1 MRLEETKIKLDS
13 MLNQT
18 YRFSQDNKLHTI
30 QGYEVIGNSIIIQT
44 DIQNFSK
51 PIEGTNLFLSA
62 FRKEESQL
70 PAHQQPET
78 VWITKMNENFEKLG
92 ATLFENIEKLKT
104 DSSFVDQAREINN
117 HVNTIVNVAKLQIQ
131 LNK

>member
-44 DIQNFSK
+44 DVQNFSK

-62 FRKEESQL
+62 FRKEETQL
-70 PAHQQPET
+70 VTAQQSEPA
-78 VWITKMNENFEKLG
+78 WKTKMNENIEKLG
-92 ATLFENIEKLKT
+92 ATLFDNLEKLKT
-104 DSSFVDQAREINN
+104 DPNFVDQAREINN
-117 HVNTIVNVAKLQIQ
+117 HVNTIINVAKLQIQ